1 MSATLPACG
10 KFVEH
15 SRRCLTPRRS
25 SLYNIVHDDRIMP
38 DRLFGKRFHALT
50 NQGAVL
56 IFQPFKKSGVRAERT
71 KNPSGG
77 THG

>member
-1 MSATLPACG
+1 MI
-10 KFVEH
+10 FV
-15 SRRCLTPRRS
+15 
-25 SLYNIVHDDRIMP
+25 DDRIMS

-56 IFQPFKKSGVRAERT
+56 IFNRLKKFGVRTERT
-71 KNPSGG
+71 ENRSGG